1 MDPRHPNSELQ
12 MPMPALGWLSPKSG
26 ESDCSL
32 GYVAQ
37 SLRPFGRHTQPSPLA
52 ARGSM
57 RTFAA
62 GLVIIVRWVAV
73 SLCTRYSPPP
83 EGRSQSGDDSEKN
96 LITLCCACHA
106 TVHHG

>member
-1 MDPRHPNSELQ
+1 
-12 MPMPALGWLSPKSG
+12 MPMLALGWLSPKSG

-73 SLCTRYSPPP
+73 MVLSGNSCGFEAMMGVR
-83 EGRSQSGDDSEKN
+83 RS
-96 LITLCCACHA
+96 
-106 TVHHG
+106 

>member
-1 MDPRHPNSELQ
+1 
-12 MPMPALGWLSPKSG
+12 MPMLALGWLSPKCG

-73 SLCTRYSPPP
+73 MILSGNSYGFEAMMGVR
-83 EGRSQSGDDSEKN
+83 RS
-96 LITLCCACHA
+96 
-106 TVHHG
+106 